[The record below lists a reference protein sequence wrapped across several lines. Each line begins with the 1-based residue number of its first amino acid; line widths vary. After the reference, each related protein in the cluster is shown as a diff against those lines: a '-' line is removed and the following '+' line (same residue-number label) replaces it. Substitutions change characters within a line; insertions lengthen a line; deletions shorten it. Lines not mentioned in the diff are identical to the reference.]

1 MDLYVTRCTGESG
14 EDRQVGSSDARA
26 SALSLRFGGRKGRF
40 SCSVPFGEPIGEA
53 MPVYYP
59 KNPEVPPV
67 FHTSWDCEEGQKIQ
81 EDNLEV
87 ILTDHEL
94 CEVCAKIGAWE

>member
-1 MDLYVTRCTGESG
+1 
-14 EDRQVGSSDARA
+14 
-26 SALSLRFGGRKGRF
+26 
-40 SCSVPFGEPIGEA
+40 

-81 EDNLEV
+81 QENLEI
-87 ILTDHEL
+87 ILADHEL
-94 CEVCAKIGAWE
+94 CEVCAKIGDWD